1 MDDYNRGGRL
11 IDNDEQG
18 IIQVGLNHHTLPIAF
33 LRPPEKR
40 LFPPTNRYLYNF
52 RTCKKLMQALEY
64 LADINLNYTGG

>member
-40 LFPPTNRYLYNF
+40 LFLRQIGICRGSAEIAPFLGQF
-52 RTCKKLMQALEY
+52 AIKIL
-64 LADINLNYTGG
+64 

>member
-1 MDDYNRGGRL
+1 MEDMDDYNGGGL

-40 LFPPTNRYLYNF
+40 LFLRQIGICRGSAEIASFWEQFAVKIL
-52 RTCKKLMQALEY
+52 
-64 LADINLNYTGG
+64 